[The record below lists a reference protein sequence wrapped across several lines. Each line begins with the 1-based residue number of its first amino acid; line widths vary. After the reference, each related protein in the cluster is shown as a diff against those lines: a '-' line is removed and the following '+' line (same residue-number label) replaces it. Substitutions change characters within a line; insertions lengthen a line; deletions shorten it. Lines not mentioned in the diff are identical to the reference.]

1 MGRLSPSA
9 AAPSTVR
16 RIAPQHSSL
25 IQLVYGKTR
34 FVAASRCGESRNQ
47 TMLRSVRAFDPARR
61 GLLMLYHAGEVN
73 HCPGCGRTH
82 WYVGR
87 LSAECGFCGTALAL
101 AETGMTGVGLFRHPP
116 EAAFEEA
123 A

>member
-1 MGRLSPSA
+1 MFRSREY
-9 AAPSTVR
+9 VR
-16 RIAPQHSSL
+16 KIPPFR
-25 IQLVYGKTR
+25 Y
-34 FVAASRCGESRNQ
+34 
-47 TMLRSVRAFDPARR
+47 DPAGR
-61 GLLMLYHAGEVN
+61 GFHAVYHPGEIN

-101 AETGMTGVGLFRHPP
+101 AETGMTGAGLFLHRPRL
-116 EAAFEEA
+116 EEA

>member
-1 MGRLSPSA
+1 
-9 AAPSTVR
+9 
-16 RIAPQHSSL
+16 L

-34 FVAASRCGESRNQ
+34 FVAARRCGESRNQ
-47 TMLRSVRAFDPARR
+47 TMSRSVRAFDPARR

-73 HCPGCGRTH
+73 RCPGCGRTH

-101 AETGMTGVGLFRHPP
+101 AETGMTGVGLFRHPA
-116 EAAFEEA
+116 EAALDEA